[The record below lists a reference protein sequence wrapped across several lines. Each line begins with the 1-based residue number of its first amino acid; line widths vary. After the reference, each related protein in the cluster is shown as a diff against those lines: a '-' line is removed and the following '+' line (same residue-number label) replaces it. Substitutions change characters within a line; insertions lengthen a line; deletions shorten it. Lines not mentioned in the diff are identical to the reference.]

1 MLGQGV
7 WKAARLGSLGLG
19 VAVQIVDSGSSGRLR
34 RHVEISGL
42 RALFE
47 RVSGS
52 RTPAQRAF

>member
-7 WKAARLGSLGLG
+7 WKAVRLGHFGLG

-42 RALFE
+42 RALF
-47 RVSGS
+47 
-52 RTPAQRAF
+52 QRIPG